1 MFSYSCLNFSPIAR
15 PYPVSQH
22 SHSQSPHCPSP
33 GICSLCSSVCPF
45 PFFSLLSPT
54 SSRLVSVLCSLF
66 PSLWFY
72 FDHLF
77 VLLIRFHLHYLINN
91 GQLQAPPNSYFY
103 LLNNTPFLFKTTS
116 HSFLLVILL
125 DVANCIPCFPW
136 MLGVSLTMSYI
147 AAWWIFIWVKFE
159 TKVVLNMTSLRV
171 GVWYRC
177 IPCIPRLYQ
186 LQEKPNAWTLTWELD
201 VFRATL
207 LSAFIMRI
215 LRHSRNFCTSNVV
228 EHSQPY

>member
-1 MFSYSCLNFSPIAR
+1 MTFNFSHKWTIN
-15 PYPVSQH
+15 
-22 SHSQSPHCPSP
+22 
-33 GICSLCSSVCPF
+33 I
-45 PFFSLLSPT
+45 LLDAT
-54 SSRLVSVLCSLF
+54 DRHQ
-66 PSLWFY
+66 Y
-72 FDHLF
+72 
-77 VLLIRFHLHYLINN
+77 
-91 GQLQAPPNSYFY
+91 
-103 LLNNTPFLFKTTS
+103 FLFIVFQGTWKDCAS
-116 HSFLLVILL
+116 AFLSGCDHVILL

-147 AAWWIFIWVKFE
+147 AAWWIFIWVKFK

-186 LQEKPNAWTLTWELD
+186 LWEKPNAWPLTWELD

-215 LRHSRNFCTSNVV
+215 LWHSRNFCTSNVV
-228 EHSQPY
+228 ERSQPY